1 MENTNIKKDPVTANE
16 ARFVSLAPHIRANDT
31 VSKIMLDVIIALVPA
46 MIAAVY
52 FFGFRSIAL
61 IAVCVGSCVF
71 TEIIVQKALKK
82 PVQISDLSAVVTGIL
97 IALNMPQS
105 FPLWMA
111 AFGSVFAILIVKEC
125 FGGIGFNF
133 MNPALAARLVLMAS
147 WPKQITDYISPEMLK
162 VGVDITTSA
171 SQAVDGISSATPL
184 QIIAAGDFANLPAL
198 SDMFIGNIGGVI
210 GETSAAALLIGFIYL
225 VVRKVISWEIPVI
238 YVAVTAISLVI
249 FGIPVNIVPYEL
261 LAGGLLLGAIFMATD
276 YTTNP
281 INRKGRIIFAIGCG
295 FLTALIRTKAS
306 LPEGVSYAICL
317 MNIATPII
325 DKFTI
330 GSAYGEAKK

>member
-1 MENTNIKKDPVTANE
+1 MENNKITKDPMTVNE

-31 VSKIMLDVIIALVPA
+31 VRKIMLDVIIALVPA
-46 MIAAVY
+46 MIASVY
-52 FFGFRSIAL
+52 FFGMRSILL
-61 IAVCVGSCVF
+61 ILTCVVACVA
-71 TEIIVQKALKK
+71 TEYVAQSALKK
-82 PVQISDLSAVVTGIL
+82 TVQIRDLSAVVTGIL

-111 AFGSVFAILIVKEC
+111 AFGSVFSILIVKEC

-147 WPKQITDYISPEMLK
+147 WPKQITGYISPELLK
-162 VGVDITTSA
+162 QGVTDLDSITY
-171 SQAVDGISSATPL
+171 ATPL
-184 QIIAAGDFANLPAL
+184 QLIAAGDFANLPQMK
-198 SDMFIGNIGGVI
+198 DMFIGNIGGVI
-210 GETSAAALLIGFIYL
+210 GETSAIALLIGFVYL

-238 YVAVTAISLVI
+238 YVATTAVCLGIL
-249 FGIPVNIVPYEL
+249 GIPMNIIPYEL

-281 INRKGRIIFAIGCG
+281 INRKGRIIFALGCG
-295 FLTALIRTKAS
+295 ILTAVIRVKAS

-317 MNIATPII
+317 MNLATPLI
-325 DKFTI
+325 DKLTVT
-330 GSAYGEAKK
+330 SAYGEAK

>member
-1 MENTNIKKDPVTANE
+1 MGNTNIKKDPVTVNE
-16 ARFVSLAPHIRANDT
+16 AKFVSLAPHIRANDT

-52 FFGFRSIAL
+52 FFGIRSIAL

-71 TEIIVQKALKK
+71 TELITQKALKK

-111 AFGSVFAILIVKEC
+111 VFGSVFAILIVKEC

-147 WPKQITDYISPEMLK
+147 WPKEITNYISPEMLK
-162 VGVDITTSA
+162 SSA
-171 SQAVDGISSATPL
+171 SQAVDAISSATPL
-184 QIIAAGDFANLPAL
+184 QIIATGDFTNLPAL

-238 YVAVTAISLVI
+238 YVAVTAISLII

>member
-1 MENTNIKKDPVTANE
+1 MENNKINKDPMTVNE
-16 ARFVSLAPHIRANDT
+16 ARFVSLAPHIRSNDT
-31 VSKIMLDVIIALVPA
+31 VRKIMLDVIIALVPA
-46 MIAAVY
+46 MIASVY
-52 FFGFRSIAL
+52 FFGSRAVAL
-61 IAVCVGSCVF
+61 LAVCIGACVF
-71 TEIIVQKALKK
+71 TELITQKCLKK
-82 PVQISDLSAVVTGIL
+82 TVQIADLSAVVTGIL

-147 WPKQITDYISPEMLK
+147 WPKQITGYISPELLK
-162 VGVDITTSA
+162 QGVTDLDSITY
-171 SQAVDGISSATPL
+171 ATPL
-184 QIIAAGDFANLPAL
+184 QLIAAGDFANLPQMK
-198 SDMFIGNIGGVI
+198 DMFIGNIGGVI
-210 GETSAAALLIGFIYL
+210 GETSAIALLIGFVYL

-238 YVAVTAISLVI
+238 YVATTAVCLGIL
-249 FGIPVNIVPYEL
+249 GIPMNIIPYEL

-281 INRKGRIIFAIGCG
+281 INRKGRIIFALGCG
-295 FLTALIRTKAS
+295 ILTAVIRVKAS

-317 MNIATPII
+317 MNLATPLI
-325 DKFTI
+325 DKLTI
-330 GSAYGEAKK
+330 SSAYGEAK

>member
-1 MENTNIKKDPVTANE
+1 MENNKITKDPMTVNE

-31 VSKIMLDVIIALVPA
+31 VRKIMLDVIIALVPA
-46 MIAAVY
+46 MIASVY
-52 FFGFRSIAL
+52 FFGMRSILL
-61 IAVCVGSCVF
+61 ILTCVVACVA
-71 TEIIVQKALKK
+71 TEYVTQSALKK
-82 PVQISDLSAVVTGIL
+82 TVQIRDLSAVVTGIL

-111 AFGSVFAILIVKEC
+111 AFGSVFSILIVKEC

-147 WPKQITDYISPEMLK
+147 WPKQITGYISPELLK
-162 VGVDITTSA
+162 QGVTDLDSITY
-171 SQAVDGISSATPL
+171 ATPL
-184 QIIAAGDFANLPAL
+184 QLIAAGDFTNLPQMK
-198 SDMFIGNIGGVI
+198 DMFIGNIGGVI
-210 GETSAAALLIGFIYL
+210 GETSAIALLIGFVYL

-238 YVAVTAISLVI
+238 YVATTAVCLGIL
-249 FGIPVNIVPYEL
+249 GIPMNIIPYEL

-281 INRKGRIIFAIGCG
+281 INRKGRIIFALGCG
-295 FLTALIRTKAS
+295 ILTAVIRVKAS

-317 MNIATPII
+317 MNLATPLI
-325 DKFTI
+325 DKLTVT
-330 GSAYGEAKK
+330 SAYGEAK